1 MALPLAI
8 PVLAGAAGALG
19 LTSVLGGGKKSLIE
33 VDSST
38 YSPQYQ
44 NEYHQPYETFQPV
57 TVWSPQQT
65 ITMPSYQVSMYSPGS
80 HQASSQETKADQKVD
95 TTPYWYQP
103 STTSQEGST
112 GAGISNESLILIAL
126 IGAGAIVAYGVLQ

>member
-19 LTSVLGGGKKSLIE
+19 ITSVLGGGKKPFIA

-44 NEYHQPYETFQPV
+44 NEYHQPYETFEPV
-57 TVWSPQQT
+57 NVWAPQQT
-65 ITMPSYQVSMYSPGS
+65 ITMPSYQVAVYSPGS
-80 HQASSQETKADQKVD
+80 HQASSQETKADQKVN

-103 STTSQEGST
+103 STTSQEGAT
-112 GAGISNESLILIAL
+112 GAGISNEALILIAL
-126 IGAGAIVAYGVLQ
+126 IGAGAIIAYGVLQ

>member
-19 LTSVLGGGKKSLIE
+19 LTTVFGGGKKSLIE

-44 NEYHQPYETFQPV
+44 NEYHQPYETFEPV
-57 TVWSPQQT
+57 TVWAPQQT
-65 ITMPSYQVSMYSPGS
+65 ITMPSYQVSMNSPGS